1 MPPPPPFSNSKW
13 FLITFK
19 INPQRGTRAAI
30 WSSLA
35 RVAIR
40 ETKHCNGLA
49 LSSMPGE
56 DRGRLFIGFVV
67 SPSTPGGNQLC
78 GDTGLIGRG
87 ERKRRSQDGGAS
99 EVLQSDLPLA
109 LSLLNNLQEQV
120 VAVTSQIQALTKKVR
135 AGAYPTDKG
144 LSLLEVKDQLLLMY
158 LMDLSYLILDKASGS
173 SLQEHPAV
181 LRLVEI
187 RTVLEKLR
195 PLDQK
200 LKYQIDK
207 LVKTAVTGS
216 LSENDPLR
224 FKPRPSNMI
233 SKLSSEDEDD
243 EEPEEGQPGASGKKA
258 TKGAPKKY
266 IPPRLVP
273 VHYDE
278 TEAEREKKLLE
289 RAKKRALSSSVIRE
303 LKEQYS
309 DAPEEI
315 RDSRHPHAT
324 RQSQEDQHRINYEES
339 MMVRLS
345 VSKREKG
352 QRKRA
357 NAMSS
362 QLHSLT
368 HFSDIS
374 ALTGGTPHLDE
385 DQNPIKKRRKV
396 LKKGRKKKG
405 FRRRR

>member
-1 MPPPPPFSNSKW
+1 M
-13 FLITFK
+13 
-19 INPQRGTRAAI
+19 
-30 WSSLA
+30 
-35 RVAIR
+35 
-40 ETKHCNGLA
+40 
-49 LSSMPGE
+49 
-56 DRGRLFIGFVV
+56 
-67 SPSTPGGNQLC
+67 
-78 GDTGLIGRG
+78 
-87 ERKRRSQDGGAS
+87 
-99 EVLQSDLPLA
+99 
-109 LSLLNNLQEQV
+109 
-120 VAVTSQIQALTKKVR
+120 AVTAQVQALTKKVQAR
-135 AGAYPTDKG
+135 AYPTEKG

-158 LMDLSYLILDKASGS
+158 LMDLSHLILDKASGG
-173 SLQEHPAV
+173 SLQGHTAV

-224 FKPRPSNMI
+224 FKPHPSSMR
-233 SKLSSEDEDD
+233 SKLNSEDEEED
-243 EEPEEGQPGASGKKA
+243 EVEEGQSEASGNKSLKA
-258 TKGAPKKY
+258 VKKY
-266 IPPRLVP
+266 VPPRLVP

-278 TEAEREKKLLE
+278 TEAEREKKRLE
-289 RAKKRALSSSVIRE
+289 RAKRRALSSSVIRE

-315 RDSRHPHAT
+315 RAARHPHVT

-352 QRKRA
+352 RRKRA
-357 NAMSS
+357 NVMSS

-374 ALTGGTPHLDE
+374 ALTGGTPHPEE
-385 DQNPIKKRRKV
+385 DQNPIKKHKKI
-396 LKKGRKKKG
+396 LKKGRKRKAPSAANLGPSPASITPPPACPPAYPLSPKWVLDQVATWIESG
-405 FRRRR
+405 RLLGHGDWSNGLRKAEDTKEQTHHCQDPKEEGGERCHPAWLPTGVLLKVVRSSCLMRQPRNSLSKLLIVTQL

>member
-1 MPPPPPFSNSKW
+1 M
-13 FLITFK
+13 
-19 INPQRGTRAAI
+19 AAPEVLE
-30 WSSLA
+30 SD
-35 RVAIR
+35 
-40 ETKHCNGLA
+40 
-49 LSSMPGE
+49 LSSAM
-56 DRGRLFIGFVV
+56 
-67 SPSTPGGNQLC
+67 
-78 GDTGLIGRG
+78 
-87 ERKRRSQDGGAS
+87 
-99 EVLQSDLPLA
+99 A
-109 LSLLNNLQEQV
+109 LLKNLQEQV
-120 VAVTSQIQALTKKVR
+120 MAVTAHIQALTKKVQAR
-135 AGAYPTDKG
+135 AYPTEKG

-158 LMDLSYLILDKASGS
+158 LMDLSHLILDKASGG
-173 SLQEHPAV
+173 SLQGHAAV
-181 LRLVEI
+181 LRLVEM

-224 FKPRPSNMI
+224 FKPHPSSMM
-233 SKLSSEDEDD
+233 SKLSSEDEED
-243 EEPEEGQPGASGKKA
+243 EAEKGQSGASGKKSA
-258 TKGAPKKY
+258 NGAVKKY
-266 IPPRLVP
+266 VPPRLVP

-278 TEAEREKKLLE
+278 TEAEREKKRLE

-315 RDSRHPHAT
+315 RDARHPHIT

-352 QRKRA
+352 RRKRA
-357 NAMSS
+357 SVMSS

-385 DQNPIKKRRKV
+385 DQNPVKRKKV
-396 LKKGRKKKG
+396 PKKGRKKKG

>member
-1 MPPPPPFSNSKW
+1 M
-13 FLITFK
+13 
-19 INPQRGTRAAI
+19 GA
-30 WSSLA
+30 LA
-35 RVAIR
+35 RDLFSWGVRASINERNR
-40 ETKHCNGLA
+40 EA
-49 LSSMPGE
+49 
-56 DRGRLFIGFVV
+56 R
-67 SPSTPGGNQLC
+67 LC
-78 GDTGLIGRG
+78 GEGRVG
-87 ERKRRSQDGGAS
+87 
-99 EVLQSDLPLA
+99 EVLESDLPLA

-120 VAVTSQIQALTKKVR
+120 VAVTAQIQALTKKVQ

-144 LSLLEVKDQLLLMY
+144 LSFLEVKDQLLLMY

-173 SLQEHPAV
+173 SLQEHPAI

-207 LVKTAVTGS
+207 LVRTAVTGS

-224 FKPRPSNMI
+224 FKPHPSNMI

-243 EEPEEGQPGASGKKA
+243 EETEEGQSGTSGKKA
-258 TKGAPKKY
+258 TKGAPRKY

-324 RQSQEDQHRINYEES
+324 RQSQEDQHRIKYEES

-352 QRKRA
+352 RRRRA

-385 DQNPIKKRRKV
+385 DQNPIKKRKKM

>member
-1 MPPPPPFSNSKW
+1 M
-13 FLITFK
+13 
-19 INPQRGTRAAI
+19 AA
-30 WSSLA
+30 
-35 RVAIR
+35 
-40 ETKHCNGLA
+40 
-49 LSSMPGE
+49 
-56 DRGRLFIGFVV
+56 
-67 SPSTPGGNQLC
+67 Q
-78 GDTGLIGRG
+78 
-87 ERKRRSQDGGAS
+87 
-99 EVLQSDLPLA
+99 EVLESDLPSA
-109 LSLLNNLQEQV
+109 LTLLKNLQEQV
-120 VAVTSQIQALTKKVR
+120 MAVTAQVQALTKKVQ
-135 AGAYPTDKG
+135 AGAYPTEKG
-144 LSLLEVKDQLLLMY
+144 LSFLEVKDQLLLMY
-158 LMDLSYLILDKASGS
+158 LMDLSHLILHKASGG
-173 SLQEHPAV
+173 SLQGHAAA

-187 RTVLEKLR
+187 RTVLEKIR

-224 FKPRPSNMI
+224 FKPHPSNMM
-233 SKLSSEDEDD
+233 SKLSSEDEEED
-243 EEPEEGQPGASGKKA
+243 EAEEGQSEASGKKSV
-258 TKGAPKKY
+258 KGASKKY
-266 IPPRLVP
+266 VPPRLVP

-278 TEAEREKKLLE
+278 TEAEREKKRLE

-315 RDSRHPHAT
+315 RDARHPHVT
-324 RQSQEDQHRINYEES
+324 RQSQEDQHRVNYEES

-352 QRKRA
+352 RRKRA
-357 NAMSS
+357 SVMSS

-385 DQNPIKKRRKV
+385 DQNPIKKRKKI
-396 LKKGRKKKG
+396 LKKGRKKKDLG
-405 FRRRR
+405 NGATDGERHENTKEEARHCQDPKEEGWRASGSPAWPSASSLLKRAKSSCLVCICHSCGHGGGGKGLLAGLGSQTGRAPFCRCHLDSPL

>member
-1 MPPPPPFSNSKW
+1 
-13 FLITFK
+13 
-19 INPQRGTRAAI
+19 
-30 WSSLA
+30 
-35 RVAIR
+35 
-40 ETKHCNGLA
+40 
-49 LSSMPGE
+49 
-56 DRGRLFIGFVV
+56 
-67 SPSTPGGNQLC
+67 
-78 GDTGLIGRG
+78 
-87 ERKRRSQDGGAS
+87 
-99 EVLQSDLPLA
+99 
-109 LSLLNNLQEQV
+109 
-120 VAVTSQIQALTKKVR
+120 
-135 AGAYPTDKG
+135 
-144 LSLLEVKDQLLLMY
+144 MY
-158 LMDLSYLILDKASGS
+158 LMDLSHLILDKASGG
-173 SLQEHPAV
+173 SLQGHAAV

-224 FKPRPSNMI
+224 FKPHPSNMI
-233 SKLSSEDEDD
+233 SKLSSEDEEED
-243 EEPEEGQPGASGKKA
+243 ETEDGQSEASGKKS
-258 TKGAPKKY
+258 TKGVSKKY
-266 IPPRLVP
+266 VPPRLVP

-278 TEAEREKKLLE
+278 TEAEREKKRLE
-289 RAKKRALSSSVIRE
+289 RAKRRALSSSVIRE

-315 RDSRHPHAT
+315 RDARHPHVT

-345 VSKREKG
+345 VSKRERG
-352 QRKRA
+352 RRKRA
-357 NAMSS
+357 NVMSS

-374 ALTGGTPHLDE
+374 ALTGGTAHLDE
-385 DQNPIKKRRKV
+385 DQNPVKKRKKIP
-396 LKKGRKKKG
+396 KKGRKKKG

>member
-1 MPPPPPFSNSKW
+1 M
-13 FLITFK
+13 
-19 INPQRGTRAAI
+19 AA
-30 WSSLA
+30 
-35 RVAIR
+35 
-40 ETKHCNGLA
+40 
-49 LSSMPGE
+49 PGSP
-56 DRGRLFIGFVV
+56 VV
-67 SPSTPGGNQLC
+67 L
-78 GDTGLIGRG
+78 
-87 ERKRRSQDGGAS
+87 E
-99 EVLQSDLPLA
+99 SDLPGA
-109 LSLLNNLQEQV
+109 VTLLKNLQEQV
-120 VAVTSQIQALTKKVR
+120 MAVTAQIQALTKKVQAR
-135 AGAYPTDKG
+135 AYPTEKG

-158 LMDLSYLILDKASGS
+158 LMDLTHLILDKASGG
-173 SLQEHPAV
+173 SLQGHPAV

-224 FKPRPSNMI
+224 FKPHPSNMM
-233 SKLSSEDEDD
+233 SKLSSEDEEED
-243 EEPEEGQPGASGKKA
+243 EAEEGQSAASGKKSA
-258 TKGAPKKY
+258 KGTVKKY
-266 IPPRLVP
+266 VPPRLVP

-278 TEAEREKKLLE
+278 TEAEREKKRLE

-315 RDSRHPHAT
+315 RDARHPHVT

-352 QRKRA
+352 RRKRA
-357 NAMSS
+357 NVMSS

-374 ALTGGTPHLDE
+374 ALTGGAPHLDE
-385 DQNPIKKRRKV
+385 DQNPVKKRKKIP
-396 LKKGRKKKG
+396 KKGRKKKG

>member
-1 MPPPPPFSNSKW
+1 M
-13 FLITFK
+13 
-19 INPQRGTRAAI
+19 
-30 WSSLA
+30 
-35 RVAIR
+35 
-40 ETKHCNGLA
+40 
-49 LSSMPGE
+49 
-56 DRGRLFIGFVV
+56 
-67 SPSTPGGNQLC
+67 
-78 GDTGLIGRG
+78 
-87 ERKRRSQDGGAS
+87 
-99 EVLQSDLPLA
+99 
-109 LSLLNNLQEQV
+109 
-120 VAVTSQIQALTKKVR
+120 AVTAQIQALTKKVQAR
-135 AGAYPTDKG
+135 AYPTEKG

-158 LMDLSYLILDKASGS
+158 LMDLSHLILDKASGG
-173 SLQEHPAV
+173 SLQGHAAV

-187 RTVLEKLR
+187 RTVLEKIR

-224 FKPRPSNMI
+224 FKPRPNNMM
-233 SKLSSEDEDD
+233 SKLSSEDEED
-243 EEPEEGQPGASGKKA
+243 EADEGQSEASGKKSA
-258 TKGAPKKY
+258 KGAVKKY
-266 IPPRLVP
+266 VPPRLVP

-278 TEAEREKKLLE
+278 TEAEREKKRLE
-289 RAKKRALSSSVIRE
+289 RAKRRALSSSVIRE

-315 RDSRHPHAT
+315 RDARHPHVT
-324 RQSQEDQHRINYEES
+324 RQSQEDQHRINYEEN

-352 QRKRA
+352 RRKRA
-357 NAMSS
+357 DVMSS

-374 ALTGGTPHLDE
+374 ALTGGTPLDE
-385 DQNPIKKRRKV
+385 DQNPIKKRKKIP
-396 LKKGRKKKG
+396 KKGRKKKG

>member
-1 MPPPPPFSNSKW
+1 M
-13 FLITFK
+13 
-19 INPQRGTRAAI
+19 AA
-30 WSSLA
+30 L
-35 RVAIR
+35 
-40 ETKHCNGLA
+40 G
-49 LSSMPGE
+49 
-56 DRGRLFIGFVV
+56 
-67 SPSTPGGNQLC
+67 
-78 GDTGLIGRG
+78 
-87 ERKRRSQDGGAS
+87 
-99 EVLQSDLPLA
+99 VLESDLPSA
-109 LSLLNNLQEQV
+109 VTLLKNLQEQV
-120 VAVTSQIQALTKKVR
+120 MAVTAQVQSLTQKVQ
-135 AGAYPTDKG
+135 AGAYPTEKG
-144 LSLLEVKDQLLLMY
+144 LSFLEVKDQLLLMY
-158 LMDLSYLILDKASGS
+158 LMDLTHLILDKASGG
-173 SLQEHPAV
+173 SLQGHDAV

-207 LVKTAVTGS
+207 LIKTAVTGS

-224 FKPRPSNMI
+224 FKPHPSNMM
-233 SKLSSEDEDD
+233 SKLSSEDE
-243 EEPEEGQPGASGKKA
+243 EEEEAEDGQSEASGKKSV
-258 TKGAPKKY
+258 KGVSKKY
-266 IPPRLVP
+266 VPPRLVP

-278 TEAEREKKLLE
+278 TEAEREKKRLE
-289 RAKKRALSSSVIRE
+289 RAKRRALSSSVIRE

-315 RDSRHPHAT
+315 RDARHPHVT

-352 QRKRA
+352 RRKRA
-357 NAMSS
+357 NVMSS

-374 ALTGGTPHLDE
+374 ALTGGTAHLDE
-385 DQNPIKKRRKV
+385 DQNPIKKRK
-396 LKKGRKKKG
+396 KISQKGRKKKG

>member
-1 MPPPPPFSNSKW
+1 M
-13 FLITFK
+13 
-19 INPQRGTRAAI
+19 
-30 WSSLA
+30 
-35 RVAIR
+35 
-40 ETKHCNGLA
+40 
-49 LSSMPGE
+49 
-56 DRGRLFIGFVV
+56 
-67 SPSTPGGNQLC
+67 
-78 GDTGLIGRG
+78 
-87 ERKRRSQDGGAS
+87 
-99 EVLQSDLPLA
+99 
-109 LSLLNNLQEQV
+109 
-120 VAVTSQIQALTKKVR
+120 
-135 AGAYPTDKG
+135 
-144 LSLLEVKDQLLLMY
+144 EVKDQLLLMY
-158 LMDLSYLILDKASGS
+158 LMDLSHLILDKSSGG
-173 SLQEHPAV
+173 SLQGHPAV

-216 LSENDPLR
+216 LNESDPLR
-224 FKPRPSNMI
+224 FKPHPSNMI
-233 SKLSSEDEDD
+233 SKLNSEDE
-243 EEPEEGQPGASGKKA
+243 EEDGAEEGESEASGKKSA
-258 TKGAPKKY
+258 KGSSKKY
-266 IPPRLVP
+266 VPPRLVP

-278 TEAEREKKLLE
+278 TEAEREQKRLD
-289 RAKKRALSSSVIRE
+289 RAKRRALSSSVIRE

-315 RDSRHPHAT
+315 RDSRHPHVT

-352 QRKRA
+352 RRKRA
-357 NAMSS
+357 SIMSS

-374 ALTGGTPHLDE
+374 ALTEGAPHLDE
-385 DQNPIKKRRKV
+385 SQGPVKKRKKMP
-396 LKKGRKKKG
+396 KKGRKKKG

>member
-1 MPPPPPFSNSKW
+1 M
-13 FLITFK
+13 
-19 INPQRGTRAAI
+19 AA
-30 WSSLA
+30 
-35 RVAIR
+35 
-40 ETKHCNGLA
+40 
-49 LSSMPGE
+49 P
-56 DRGRLFIGFVV
+56 
-67 SPSTPGGNQLC
+67 
-78 GDTGLIGRG
+78 
-87 ERKRRSQDGGAS
+87 
-99 EVLQSDLPLA
+99 EVLESDLPNAVA
-109 LSLLNNLQEQV
+109 LLKNLQEQV
-120 VAVTSQIQALTKKVR
+120 MAVTAQVQTLTKKVQ
-135 AGAYPTDKG
+135 AKAYPTEKG

-158 LMDLSYLILDKASGS
+158 LMDLSHLILDKASGG
-173 SLQEHPAV
+173 SLQGHPAV

-224 FKPRPSNMI
+224 FKPHPSNMM
-233 SKLSSEDEDD
+233 SKLSSEDEEED
-243 EEPEEGQPGASGKKA
+243 EAEEGQSGASGKKSG
-258 TKGAPKKY
+258 KGTAKKY
-266 IPPRLVP
+266 VPPRLVP

-278 TEAEREKKLLE
+278 TEAEREKKRLE
-289 RAKKRALSSSVIRE
+289 RAKRRALSSSVIRE

-315 RDSRHPHAT
+315 RDARHPHVT

-352 QRKRA
+352 RRKRA
-357 NAMSS
+357 NVMSS

-385 DQNPIKKRRKV
+385 DQNPTKKRKKIP
-396 LKKGRKKKG
+396 KKGRKKKAHFLPMPVPLVQDCTSG
-405 FRRRR
+405 REWPEWKGIQMLSLMHSGLGADILKSGCKAAEDICRYCSVCSRNTHGVCGPDWRDGRQGWHLRTRGWGSPQSQPKLPLGPA

>member
-1 MPPPPPFSNSKW
+1 
-13 FLITFK
+13 
-19 INPQRGTRAAI
+19 
-30 WSSLA
+30 
-35 RVAIR
+35 
-40 ETKHCNGLA
+40 
-49 LSSMPGE
+49 
-56 DRGRLFIGFVV
+56 
-67 SPSTPGGNQLC
+67 
-78 GDTGLIGRG
+78 
-87 ERKRRSQDGGAS
+87 
-99 EVLQSDLPLA
+99 
-109 LSLLNNLQEQV
+109 
-120 VAVTSQIQALTKKVR
+120 
-135 AGAYPTDKG
+135 
-144 LSLLEVKDQLLLMY
+144 MY

-243 EEPEEGQPGASGKKA
+243 EGTEEGQSGTSGKKA

-324 RQSQEDQHRINYEES
+324 RQSQEDQHRIKYEES

-352 QRKRA
+352 RRKRA

-368 HFSDIS
+368 HFGDIS

>member
-1 MPPPPPFSNSKW
+1 M
-13 FLITFK
+13 
-19 INPQRGTRAAI
+19 
-30 WSSLA
+30 
-35 RVAIR
+35 
-40 ETKHCNGLA
+40 
-49 LSSMPGE
+49 
-56 DRGRLFIGFVV
+56 
-67 SPSTPGGNQLC
+67 
-78 GDTGLIGRG
+78 
-87 ERKRRSQDGGAS
+87 
-99 EVLQSDLPLA
+99 
-109 LSLLNNLQEQV
+109 
-120 VAVTSQIQALTKKVR
+120 AVTAQVQALTKKVQAR
-135 AGAYPTDKG
+135 TYPTEKG

-158 LMDLSYLILDKASGS
+158 LMDLSHLILDKASGG
-173 SLQEHPAV
+173 SLQGHAAV
-181 LRLVEI
+181 LRLVEM

-224 FKPRPSNMI
+224 FKPNPSNMK
-233 SKLSSEDEDD
+233 SKLGSEDE
-243 EEPEEGQPGASGKKA
+243 EEEEGQSEASGKKSV
-258 TKGAPKKY
+258 KGAVKKY
-266 IPPRLVP
+266 VPPRLVP

-278 TEAEREKKLLE
+278 TEAEREKKRLE

-315 RDSRHPHAT
+315 RDARHPHVT

-352 QRKRA
+352 RRKRA
-357 NAMSS
+357 SVMSS

-385 DQNPIKKRRKV
+385 DQNPVKKRKKIP
-396 LKKGRKKKG
+396 KKGRKKKG
-405 FRRRR
+405 VRRRR